1 MDKMLLR
8 LQQTNG
14 QTIGTEEL
22 RQIWFLLNSLEGI
35 QKTLMVN
42 DEKSPLQAT
51 DQRARSKEFQT
62 TYRFEVVK
70 IEKNSPLLLSVAIGL
85 PYLTDK
91 LLNHYFSEEQQEQG
105 LKELISEMG
114 NIDFD
119 QKENQARWKSIWGG
133 VKDGRKAIAALG
145 LVYEFF
151 N

>member
-1 MDKMLLR
+1 MDKTILR
-8 LQQTNG
+8 LEQTNE
-14 QTIGTEEL
+14 QPIGTPEV
-22 RQIWFLLNSLEGI
+22 RQLWLLLNSLEGI
-35 QKTLMVN
+35 QKALMVYGTH
-42 DEKSPLQAT
+42 SPLQSPNVKE
-51 DQRARSKEFQT
+51 RVKEFNAE
-62 TYRFEVVK
+62 YRLEVVK

-105 LKELISEMG
+105 LKNLISEMG
-114 NIDFD
+114 SIDFD
-119 QKENQARWKSIWGG
+119 NAENQLLWERIWKG